1 MKNPASLQP
10 GDIVK
15 VSQQI
20 IEGQEI
26 KPRPWLV
33 ISKNLLHQNSVGCL
47 CLAITT
53 NPTPS
58 PYMMKIDGKNLHSG
72 SLERIS
78 ESSVILDKIV
88 WTRHHDIIGVIA
100 KTTPEF
106 YQKVKNRIRNDVL
119 EID

>member
-15 VSQQI
+15 IAQQI

-33 ISKNLLHQNSVGCL
+33 ISKNLLHQNTIGCL

-53 NPTPS
+53 NPTS
-58 PYMMKIDGKNLHSG
+58 PYVLKIETKNLLSG
-72 SLERIS
+72 SLERIN
-78 ESSVILDKIV
+78 ESRVIVDKIV
-88 WTRHHDIIGVIA
+88 WTRHHDIIGVVA
-100 KTTPEF
+100 KTIPQF
-106 YQKVKNRIRNDVL
+106 YQQIKNRMKKDVL

>member
-33 ISKNLLHQNSVGCL
+33 ISKNLLHQNTIGCL

-58 PYMMKIDGKNLHSG
+58 PYMLKIESGDLMSG
-72 SLERIS
+72 SLERIN
-78 ESSVILDKIV
+78 ESSVIVDKIV
-88 WTRHHDIIGVIA
+88 WTKHHDIIGVVA
-100 KTTPEF
+100 KTTPQF
-106 YQKVKNRIRNDVL
+106 YQQIKNRIKNDVL
-119 EID
+119 EMD